1 MEEMNIFTKQLMDD
15 ISEHIHF
22 FKKRV
27 IEIDIFLEEKKYI
40 TFRWYLLLRLD
51 LLFEYIIFR
60 STIKK
65 LKKLRHCLQELIN
78 LHERLKNDK

>member
-1 MEEMNIFTKQLMDD
+1 MNTFTKQLMDD
-15 ISEHIHF
+15 ISKQINL
-22 FKKRV
+22 FKRRV
-27 IEIDIFLEEKKYI
+27 IEIDVFLEEKKDI

-60 STIKK
+60 SRIKK
-65 LKKLRHCLQELIN
+65 LKELKHCLQELIN

>member
-1 MEEMNIFTKQLMDD
+1 MNTFTKQL
-15 ISEHIHF
+15 INEIGEKIHF
-22 FKKRV
+22 FKGRV
-27 IEIDIFLEEKKYI
+27 IEIDIFLEEKKNI

-60 STIKK
+60 SRIKK
-65 LKKLRHCLQELIN
+65 LKELKHCLQELIN

>member
-1 MEEMNIFTKQLMDD
+1 MNIFTKQLMND

-27 IEIDIFLEEKKYI
+27 KEIDIFIEKKKDI
-40 TFRWYLLLRLD
+40 TFRWSLILRLD

>member
-1 MEEMNIFTKQLMDD
+1 MEEMNIFTKQLMND

-27 IEIDIFLEEKKYI
+27 KEIDIFLEKKKDI
-40 TFRWYLLLRLD
+40 TFRWSLILRLD

>member
-1 MEEMNIFTKQLMDD
+1 MEEMNIFTKQLMND

-27 IEIDIFLEEKKYI
+27 KEIDIFIEKKKDI
-40 TFRWYLLLRLD
+40 TFRWSLILRLD

>member
-1 MEEMNIFTKQLMDD
+1 MNYIN
-15 ISEHIHF
+15 EHIYV

-27 IEIDIFLEEKKYI
+27 IEIDIFLEEKKDI

-60 STIKK
+60 SRIKK
-65 LKKLRHCLQELIN
+65 LKELKHCLQALIN

>member
-1 MEEMNIFTKQLMDD
+1 MNTFTKQLMND

-27 IEIDIFLEEKKYI
+27 IEIDIFLEEKKDI

-60 STIKK
+60 SRIKK
-65 LKKLRHCLQELIN
+65 LKELKYCLQELIN

>member
-1 MEEMNIFTKQLMDD
+1 MNIFTKQLMND

-27 IEIDIFLEEKKYI
+27 KEIDIFIEKKKDI
-40 TFRWYLLLRLD
+40 TFRWFLILRLD

>member
-1 MEEMNIFTKQLMDD
+1 MDTFTKQLMDD

-27 IEIDIFLEEKKYI
+27 IEIDIFIEKKKDI
-40 TFRWYLLLRLD
+40 TFRWFLILRLD

>member
-1 MEEMNIFTKQLMDD
+1 MNKLTKQLMKD
-15 ISEHIHF
+15 INEHIYV

-27 IEIDIFLEEKKYI
+27 IEIDIFLEEKKDI

-60 STIKK
+60 SRIKK
-65 LKKLRHCLQELIN
+65 LKELKYCLQELIN

>member
-1 MEEMNIFTKQLMDD
+1 MEKMNIFTKQLMND

-27 IEIDIFLEEKKYI
+27 KEIDIFIEKKKDI
-40 TFRWYLLLRLD
+40 TFRWSLILRLD

>member
-1 MEEMNIFTKQLMDD
+1 MNTFTKQLMDD
-15 ISEHIHF
+15 ISKQINL
-22 FKKRV
+22 FKRRV
-27 IEIDIFLEEKKYI
+27 IEIDVFLEEKKDI

-60 STIKK
+60 SRIKK
-65 LKKLRHCLQELIN
+65 LKELKYCLQELIN

>member
-1 MEEMNIFTKQLMDD
+1 MNKFTKQLMKD
-15 ISEHIHF
+15 INEHIYV

-27 IEIDIFLEEKKYI
+27 IEIDIFLKEKKHI

-51 LLFEYIIFR
+51 LLLEYIIFR
-60 STIKK
+60 SRIKK
-65 LKKLRHCLQELIN
+65 LKELRYCLQELIN

>member
-1 MEEMNIFTKQLMDD
+1 MDTFTKQLMDD

-60 STIKK
+60 SRIKK
-65 LKKLRHCLQELIN
+65 LKHCLQELIN